1 MPPKRSDWSRRLP
14 RTLVIPTVMTQ
25 RTLADA
31 RKLIQHLPEDRR
43 ARPTW
48 RYVQEQLAHAAAGA
62 DPIDASIA
70 LRLALMLEG
79 VECRVQ

>member
-14 RTLVIPTVMTQ
+14 RTLVIPTVMTL

-43 ARPTW
+43 ARSTW
-48 RYVQEQLAHAAAGA
+48 RHVQEQLGQGA
-62 DPIDASIA
+62 DPADVAIA
-70 LRLALMLEG
+70 LRLALILEN
-79 VECRVQ
+79 VECRRTDQ